1 MDFELDEAQRAVQQ
15 GVRQV
20 ARAFDLDYWREVD
33 ARHRFPE
40 EFWRALADG
49 GWLGIVIPPEYG
61 GSGLGTLEL
70 AIAIEEVAASGAGV
84 AAGFLF
90 ILNSVFGAVTIV
102 KHGSQEQKRRYLPG
116 LANGT
121 LEFCM
126 ALTEPDAGTN
136 TPRITTTARRDGDGW
151 LVDGQKVFISGA
163 DRAGGML
170 LIARTAAPEGDGSR
184 TRGLSLFLLDPRSP
198 GIDIRP
204 IEKLGIHM
212 SSTNFVHFDHVRV
225 PASGLVGEEGR
236 GWRVLLDTLNPERIA
251 TTATCVGTGDLVL
264 RLAVDYA
271 RERKVFGAPIG
282 THQGLA
288 FPLAQYKA
296 QLELARLMNYRA
308 AWAFDR
314 GMPCGA
320 DTNMAKYVA
329 AEAAFRAADQA
340 MQVHGGYGYT
350 SEYHVERYWRDLRL
364 FRIAPVSQE
373 MTLNYIAEHVLGLP
387 KSYGG

>member
-1 MDFELDEAQRAVQQ
+1 VDFLLDDRQEMVRH
-15 GVRQV
+15 GVRDL
-20 ARAFDLDYWREVD
+20 ARKFDLDYWREQD
-33 ARHRFPE
+33 ARHRFPQ
-40 EFWRALADG
+40 EFWHALAEG

-61 GSGLGTLEL
+61 GSGLGVLEL
-70 AIAIEEVAASGAGV
+70 TVAIEEVAASGAG
-84 AAGFLF
+84 AASGFLF

-102 KHGSQEQKRRYLPG
+102 KHGSEEQKRRYLPG

-126 ALTEPDAGTN
+126 ALTEPGAGTN
-136 TPRITTTARRDGDGW
+136 TPRLTTTARRDGGDW
-151 LVDGQKVFISGA
+151 IINGQKVFVSGA

-170 LIARTAAPEGDGSR
+170 LIARTAAPEGTGGR
-184 TRGLSLFLLDPRSP
+184 TRGLSLFLLDPRSS
-198 GIDIRP
+198 GIEIRP
-204 IEKLGIHM
+204 IDKLGVHV
-212 SSTNFVHFDHVRV
+212 SSTNFAYFDNVRV

-236 GWRVLLDTLNPERIA
+236 GWRMLLDTLNPERIA
-251 TTATCVGTGDLVL
+251 TTATCVGTGELVL

-271 RERKVFGAPIG
+271 RERNVFGAPIG

-288 FPLAQYKA
+288 FPMAKYKA
-296 QLELARLMNYRA
+296 QLELARLMNYKA

-314 GMPCGA
+314 GLPCGA
-320 DTNMAKYVA
+320 ETNMAKYVA

-350 SEYHVERYWRDLRL
+350 TEYHVERYWRDVRL
-364 FRIAPVSQE
+364 FRTAPVSQE

-387 KSYGG
+387 KSYGA

>member
-1 MDFELDEAQRAVQQ
+1 MDFQLGDQQRMIQQ
-15 GVRQV
+15 GVREL
-20 ARAFDLDYWREVD
+20 ARPFDLDYWREQD
-33 ARHRFPE
+33 ARRRFPE
-40 EFWRALADG
+40 EFWRALGEG

-70 AIAIEEVAASGAGV
+70 AIAIEEIATSGAGA

-90 ILNSVFGAVTIV
+90 ILNSVFGAITIV
-102 KHGSQEQKRRYLPG
+102 KHGSRAQKERYLPG
-116 LANGT
+116 LARGT

-126 ALTEPDAGTN
+126 ALTEPGAGSN

-151 LVDGQKVFISGA
+151 VVSGQKVFISGA

-170 LIARTAAPEGDGSR
+170 LIARTAAPEGTESR

-198 GIDIRP
+198 GIEIRP
-204 IEKLGIHM
+204 IDKLGIHM
-212 SSTNFVHFDHVRV
+212 SSTNFIYFDNVRI

-236 GWRVLLDTLNPERIA
+236 GWSMLLDTLNPERIA

-264 RLAVDYA
+264 RLAVGYA
-271 RERKVFGAPIG
+271 RERQVFGAPIG

-288 FPLAQYKA
+288 FPLAERKA
-296 QLELARLMNYRA
+296 ELELARLMNYKA
-308 AWAFDR
+308 AWSFDQ
-314 GMPCGA
+314 GLPCGA
-320 DTNMAKYVA
+320 ETNMAKYVA
-329 AEAAFRAADQA
+329 AEAAFQAADQA

-350 SEYHVERYWRDLRL
+350 TEYHVERYWRDLRL
-364 FRIAPVSQE
+364 FRTAPVSQE

-387 KSYGG
+387 KSYGA